1 MAEETGGRLWGIFLV
16 LFIGAKE
23 RVIPHPLPG
32 QGLYQLGPRLGKGSL
47 KAPSSCRRDFL
58 GRGHRDPIAALSQL
72 FSQLF
77 SFSGSSPPA
86 RRGLPI
92 LVAPQSMGYTV
103 SAGRQEPGK
112 AVLHAAPRAERPPR
126 AETHKCP
133 QGTKQTII
141 RLATPGT
148 IGITNATHSNC
159 LPPVPK
165 RLFVG
170 PAGTAQH
177 GRTGSVRR
185 RPASA

>member
-1 MAEETGGRLWGIFLV
+1 MGHFSSSFHW
-16 LFIGAKE
+16 
-23 RVIPHPLPG
+23 
-32 QGLYQLGPRLGKGSL
+32 GKGACYPPPPPRAGSL
-47 KAPSSCRRDFL
+47 SAGSKIRKREPESSSSCRRDFL
-58 GRGHRDPIAALSQL
+58 GRGHGDPIAALSQL

-86 RRGLPI
+86 LRGLPI
-92 LVAPQSMGYTV
+92 LVAPQSIGCTV

-112 AVLHAAPRAERPPR
+112 AVLGAAPRAERPPR

-133 QGTKQTII
+133 PGTKQTII
-141 RLATPGT
+141 RLATPGA
-148 IGITNATHSNC
+148 IGITNATHANC